1 MRNAC
6 ALAILFLIAG
16 LPGYAKRDDAVII
29 EDPNKIAEEVQRL
42 PRLTPFAIVSL
53 SFYEDSLFAAS
64 NVGLLQITDGSVRRL
79 YRWNKLSPEIAGAW
93 TDPVHHLLFVHD
105 PQAKLIRIFDGS
117 TWTPAP
123 VPSVPRNF
131 HSRGDVTTTFRSFAS
146 DKNFYLVGQGAV
158 FRWAADERTW
168 KSQLLPPVPE
178 LSAVVDAFYAH
189 GKIFSIVRNE
199 PFHALAARQPSNAEA
214 KEAPKPERKPAADSE
229 DLEPSRPKEESSSDT
244 IYYYDPGRWHTV
256 PNRAGAEFFT
266 MNSSSTGQVGY
277 VCTESHEVLR
287 VAEEAVEK
295 MKQAPACEQVLADP
309 TRVVIYSREGFL
321 VWEGGSVWLRLGAPP
336 VLGPEPE
343 HPLAFA
349 VQGNT
354 VAYAIS
360 SIVDRKHSE
369 RKGTH
374 FEFTPPTR
382 LWISNKDSMQAVTI
396 PGVQPPAYR

>member
-6 ALAILFLIAG
+6 ALAVLFFVG
-16 LPGYAKRDDAVII
+16 VLPACAKRDDPVII
-29 EDPNKIAEEVQRL
+29 EDPNKIAEEVRRL
-42 PRLTPFAIVSL
+42 PRLTPFAIASL
-53 SFYEDSLFAAS
+53 TFYEDSLFAAS
-64 NVGLLQITDGSVRRL
+64 NIGLLQITDGSVRRL

-117 TWTPAP
+117 SWTPAP
-123 VPSVPRNF
+123 LPSVPRNF

-146 DKNFYLVGQGAV
+146 DKDLYLVGQGAV
-158 FRWAADERTW
+158 FRWAGDQRTW
-168 KSQLLPPVPE
+168 KSQLLPPLPE
-178 LSAVVDAFYAH
+178 LSAVVDAFYAN
-189 GKIFSIVRNE
+189 GKIFSIIRNE
-199 PFHALAARQPSNAEA
+199 PFHALAARQPSNSET
-214 KEAPKPERKPAADSE
+214 KEAPRPERPADPE
-229 DLEPSRPKEESSSDT
+229 DVESRPKVGSSSDT
-244 IYYYDPGRWHTV
+244 IDFYDSGKWHTV
-256 PNRAGAEFFT
+256 PNHGGIEFFT
-266 MNSSSTGQVGY
+266 MNSSSTGKVGY
-277 VCTESHEVLR
+277 LCTEAHEVLR

-309 TRVVIYSREGFL
+309 KRVVIYSREGFL
-321 VWEGGSVWLRLGAPP
+321 VWEGGSVWLKLGPPP
-336 VLGPEPE
+336 VIGPEPE

-374 FEFTPPTR
+374 FEFTPETR
-382 LWISNKDSMQAVTI
+382 LWISDQGSMHAVMI
-396 PGVQPPAYR
+396 PGVQTPSYP